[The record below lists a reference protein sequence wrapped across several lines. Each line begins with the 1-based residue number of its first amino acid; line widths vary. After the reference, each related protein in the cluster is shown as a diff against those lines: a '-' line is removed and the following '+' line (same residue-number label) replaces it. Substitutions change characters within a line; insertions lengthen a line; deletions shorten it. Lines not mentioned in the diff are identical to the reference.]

1 MTRVIFFNLLLVI
14 SLIDSPVLSSTPQ
27 IVSSVALNTTCS
39 SSSQI
44 EMSMSSLRNETRMI
58 LQSLFP
64 SDEWTEIVNFDMA
77 NSSHNC
83 PSPWTTVTWP
93 SRLCTA
99 SSCNDSLVINVPT
112 TYSQIRGQIIGSVI
126 GLCDAFTQ
134 FFNSNPSIEEGYLDG
149 VSITHG
155 HPRQHVWSFG
165 AGHAGRCPC
174 DNSDASIARHP
185 PSFVGDDYFCDGLY
199 NGLLWDGQNCT
210 SACCTFNSPPWFN
223 VTLPT
228 STSNDIEVRICIDEP
243 LEMENEYIKK
253 MILQIK

>member
-1 MTRVIFFNLLLVI
+1 
-14 SLIDSPVLSSTPQ
+14 
-27 IVSSVALNTTCS
+27 
-39 SSSQI
+39 
-44 EMSMSSLRNETRMI
+44 MI

-64 SDEWTEIVNFDMA
+64 SDEWTEIVNFDVA

-83 PSPWTTVTWP
+83 PSPWTTVTSP

-165 AGHAGRCPC
+165 AGRLVLVTQGDVRVIILTLTLQDILRPLSGTTISATDCITGYYGM
-174 DNSDASIARHP
+174 ART
-185 PSFVGDDYFCDGLY
+185 V
-199 NGLLWDGQNCT
+199 